1 MPLPSVSWILT
12 IKLKQMLP
20 FKDCLRLGIIRL
32 RHWYL
37 TSVLKMDIAETAL
50 VSVGARLDK
59 VNPRGIHIGDDT
71 YIASG
76 TRVLAHDYCLKKH
89 GDTRIGRKCLIGA
102 DAIILCGVNIG
113 DEVIV
118 GAGSVVTKD
127 VPAHCIVAGNPAR
140 IIRQNIQT
148 RRYGQLAQ
156 K

>member
-1 MPLPSVSWILT
+1 
-12 IKLKQMLP
+12 MLP

-76 TRVLAHDYCLKKH
+76 TRILTHDHCLKKY
-89 GDTRIGRKCLIGA
+89 GDTRIGRKCFIGA
-102 DAIILCGVNIG
+102 DAIILCGVNI
-113 DEVIV
+113 
-118 GAGSVVTKD
+118 
-127 VPAHCIVAGNPAR
+127 
-140 IIRQNIQT
+140 
-148 RRYGQLAQ
+148 
-156 K
+156 